1 MVNLEWYRTFKEIY
15 ENGTLTKAAMALYS
29 SQPGVSVHLN
39 ALEAYVGKKLFERT
53 SRKMIPTEEG
63 KFLYEY
69 IIESINKLEIAEQH
83 FKKTTQEKNPSLHV
97 GMCSEMFQ
105 HVIESEIPGLAF
117 DLVAKF
123 GIHTDLIKDLN
134 NGILDLVI
142 TPRKQNDKK
151 SLVEYTAFSKE
162 RIVLIAGAKTET
174 TALERLIKANKWK
187 ELENELQ
194 NNIWYSASNEM
205 EHFRRFWFEN
215 FNKRPAFK
223 PNYILPNIGS
233 IIRCLSNETGLA
245 VIPDFLCHKG
255 IEEKEI
261 RLIWDGKVKTEN
273 TLYFASRT
281 DLKYKKELQILQDIF
296 KSKMRNVPHL
306 ECQTTTE
313 SAH

>member
-15 ENGTLTKAAMALYS
+15 ENGTLTKASISLFS

-53 SRKMIPTEEG
+53 SRKMIPTEDG

-83 FKKTTQEKNPSLHV
+83 FKKTTLEKNPSLHI

-105 HVIESEIPGLAF
+105 LIIEPEVPKLNF

-123 GIHTDLIKDLN
+123 GAHTDLIKDLD

-142 TPRKQNDKK
+142 TPRKKINKK
-151 SLVEYTAFSKE
+151 SLVEYVPFSKE
-162 RIVLIAGAKTET
+162 RILLIAGTKTDTAKIHHC
-174 TALERLIKANKWK
+174 LKAKNWK
-187 ELENELQ
+187 ELEYEFQ
-194 NNIWYSASNEM
+194 QNIWYSSSNEM

-215 FNKRPAFK
+215 FNKRPSFK
-223 PNYILPNIGS
+223 PNYIVPSISS
-233 IIRCLSNETGLA
+233 IIRCLSNENGLA
-245 VIPDFLCHKG
+245 LVPDFLCKAA
-255 IEEKEI
+255 IEKNEVE
-261 RLIWDGKVKTEN
+261 LIWDGKTKTEN

-281 DLKYKKELQILQDIF
+281 DLKYKKELSELQNIF
-296 KSKMRNVPHL
+296 KSKLKKN
-306 ECQTTTE
+306 TDF
-313 SAH
+313 

>member
-15 ENGTLTKAAMALYS
+15 ENGTLTKASIALYA

-53 SRKMIPTEEG
+53 SRKMIPTEDG

-83 FKKTTQEKNPSLHV
+83 FKKTTQEKNPSLHI

-105 HVIESEIPGLAF
+105 LIIEPEIHKLNF

-123 GIHTDLIKDLN
+123 GAHTDLIKDLD

-142 TPRKQNDKK
+142 TPRRQNDKK
-151 SLVEYTAFSKE
+151 SLVDYIPFSKE
-162 RIVLIAGAKTET
+162 RIVLIAGIKTDT
-174 TALERLIKANKWK
+174 TEINKHLNSGNYK
-187 ELENELQ
+187 ELENELHK
-194 NNIWYSASNEM
+194 NTWYSSSNEM

-215 FNKRPAFK
+215 FNKRPVFK
-223 PNYILPNIGS
+223 PNYILPNITS
-233 IIRCLSNETGLA
+233 IVRCLSNENGLA
-245 VIPDFLCHKG
+245 LVPDFLCEDAINK
-255 IEEKEI
+255 KEI
-261 RLIWDGKVKTEN
+261 KLVWDGKTKTEN

-281 DLKYKKELQILQDIF
+281 DLKYKKELNVLQNIF
-296 KSKMRNVPHL
+296 KTKMKTH
-306 ECQTTTE
+306 
-313 SAH
+313 HM